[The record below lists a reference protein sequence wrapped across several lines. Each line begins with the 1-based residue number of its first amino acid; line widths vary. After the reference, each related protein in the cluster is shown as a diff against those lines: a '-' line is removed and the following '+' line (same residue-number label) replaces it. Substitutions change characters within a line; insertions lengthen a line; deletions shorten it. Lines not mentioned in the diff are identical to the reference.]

1 MADSVLQQQQIC
13 PLMNVPP
20 ELHLEVADH
29 LNELDR
35 MRLRLT
41 NCYFRQIVKPLKLNE
56 LVKAQQQHWH
66 ESVKIHLPHYH
77 SVTFYDPE
85 VFACMKCLQL
95 RFKNHFGGFH
105 SRPLYSSVS
114 GVAYCCLDCEKASG
128 LRPSSKPRF
137 LYIRSVGI
145 LQSWCSSC
153 EKFKEV
159 HGRETRLDDK
169 CAACVKGEDRVNG

>member
-20 ELHLEVADH
+20 ELHLEVTDH

-41 NCYFRQIVKPLKLNE
+41 NRYFRQAIKPLKLNE
-56 LVKAQQQHWH
+56 LANAQQQHWH

-77 SVTFYDPE
+77 PVTFFDPK
-85 VFACMKCLQL
+85 VFACMNCLQL
-95 RFKNHFGGFH
+95 RFRNHFEKLR
-105 SRPLYSSVS
+105 SRPLYSTVY
-114 GVAYCCLDCEKASG
+114 GVAYCCIDCEKVLG
-128 LRPSSKPRF
+128 LRPRLKPRF
-137 LYIRSVGI
+137 LYVRSVGM
-145 LQSWCSSC
+145 LLSWCSSC

-159 HGRETRLDDK
+159 HVRETRLDDK
-169 CAACVKGEDRVNG
+169 CAACVKGEGRVNG